1 MWRLVAERAGGDTY
15 YILTGTD
22 YVVGRKNCA
31 ILIPDDQSISRCH
44 ATLSVS
50 YPSASLSQTNAV
62 SVLTIKDSS
71 KYGTTVSGERMQ
83 PAVPRSLKPS
93 DEVIFGCFHSKY
105 RVEYEPLV
113 VCSSCL
119 DNTEKN
125 SLKQN
130 LIHLGGHMLNNW
142 TEKCTH
148 LVMTSIKVTIKTI
161 CALICCKPIIKPDY
175 FRELINAIQQK
186 RPLPEYRSFI
196 PPIDEPSL
204 NPESLDLSENVKRKS
219 IFKDKVFLFLNTK
232 QYMKLSPAVL
242 LGGGKAHLL
251 ESLTDTSV
259 LENSTTCVIDVA
271 MTETQLSET
280 QSTQPWISSTLDL
293 LHSKGLRAIPEAEIG
308 LAVINVSTEIYCN
321 PRRLAASG
329 NEAGNND
336 FSFPKATVTGT
347 SKRTQVLSSTL
358 SQGMTVDETVLPA
371 PALNMTAYVAD
382 TEPQDQTDT
391 GMNISGVREVKETPG
406 SSSSHSRSRSCIEKE
421 PKSGS
426 SNDLRQALFQ
436 GDKTE
441 TRNKNNHPLLPIKPS
456 ARDVGKTSQ
465 KLQPTKK
472 IDSYFQ
478 SLAKKRDR
486 DEDEKEVSSAKLAR
500 VEPVSSQS
508 TEEQFR
514 PITEALDKEE
524 DNFDSDLDME
534 LAMSCDQI
542 LNDSMGSN
550 KVIPEDPT
558 MKKRKVPDDH
568 VVEESDID
576 SDEGISANAEQNDTE
591 SNLNKTKK
599 RKLDSKIEGVKELTI
614 KPHEIGT
621 KAQAKTNTPEMEPS
635 VKKEIEV
642 KTEFE
647 VKKEPESPQ
656 KETKCVPDLA
666 GESDALPS
674 RLLLTEFKSLVVTRP
689 VRNNNTT
696 SNSSNENCQNFKK
709 FKKVAYPGA
718 GSFPH
723 IIGGSDLI
731 AHDRKR
737 NAELEQWL
745 RQEVEEQTQQAKEES
760 LAEDLFRYN
769 PKSNKR
775 RR

>member
-391 GMNISGVREVKETPG
+391 G
-406 SSSSHSRSRSCIEKE
+406 
-421 PKSGS
+421 
-426 SNDLRQALFQ
+426 
-436 GDKTE
+436 
-441 TRNKNNHPLLPIKPS
+441 
-456 ARDVGKTSQ
+456 
-465 KLQPTKK
+465 
-472 IDSYFQ
+472 
-478 SLAKKRDR
+478 DR

>member
-280 QSTQPWISSTLDL
+280 QSTQPWISCTLDL

-329 NEAGNND
+329 NEAE
-336 FSFPKATVTGT
+336 T

-500 VEPVSSQS
+500 VEPVSSQN

-542 LNDSMGSN
+542 LMGSN

-621 KAQAKTNTPEMEPS
+621 KAQ
-635 VKKEIEV
+635 
-642 KTEFE
+642 
-647 VKKEPESPQ
+647 
-656 KETKCVPDLA
+656 CVPDLA

-745 RQEVEEQTQQAKEES
+745 RQEVEVQSQIQQKKT
-760 LAEDLFRYN
+760 LKKKKKKFVQL
-769 PKSNKR
+769 
-775 RR
+775 